1 MISEIFNG
9 YVFSNVWNQELD
21 NLAIGTL
28 FLIPYFYAIVQ
39 IHKPVSEFFTQR
51 FYQIRR
57 NKSENYSFVLL
68 KSAKWTWFHRF
79 KKYSALVLKKN
90 SRNNSLG
97 TLPKFISKVQHRMVL
112 RQIDFWYSTRDSP
125 IDKHHHWYPAVASRD
140 FEILWFLVSFCLGMM
155 HRLWFIRLLVSI
167 VQSDCG
173 FRLIKDEY
181 SDFVV
186 EF

>member
-1 MISEIFNG
+1 MGLFFWYLIFT
-9 YVFSNVWNQELD
+9 QL
-21 NLAIGTL
+21 LKT
-28 FLIPYFYAIVQ
+28 
-39 IHKPVSEFFTQR
+39 KPVSEFFTQR

-125 IDKHHHWYPAVASRD
+125 IDKHHVIITGIPQWHHVILKFCDSWSVFASAWCID
-140 FEILWFLVSFCLGMM
+140 YDSF
-155 HRLWFIRLLVSI
+155 
-167 VQSDCG
+167 G
-173 FRLIKDEY
+173 F
-181 SDFVV
+181 SFP
-186 EF
+186 

>member
-1 MISEIFNG
+1 MG
-9 YVFSNVWNQELD
+9 
-21 NLAIGTL
+21 L
-28 FLIPYFYAIVQ
+28 FLWYLIFTQLVKT
-39 IHKPVSEFFTQR
+39 KPVSKFFAQR

-125 IDKHHHWYPAVASRD
+125 IDKHYWYPAVASRD